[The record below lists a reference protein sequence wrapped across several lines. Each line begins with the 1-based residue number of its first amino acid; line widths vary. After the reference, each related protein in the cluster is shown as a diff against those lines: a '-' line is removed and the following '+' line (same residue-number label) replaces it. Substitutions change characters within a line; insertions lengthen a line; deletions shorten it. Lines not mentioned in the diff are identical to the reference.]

1 MDDKTLP
8 LAARLGCNHQQENIE
23 VRRRPVTFQQ
33 VEDTTEARI
42 RRHRDPLPL
51 WKYLPGL
58 RPPPRTQKQNKAGEE
73 LRGQVVQKWEQVP
86 LGVWLMNEI
95 CDAVTIGS
103 DFAFWTGLAIIVVFL
118 GGLIYWY
125 AE

>member
-1 MDDKTLP
+1 MDEKTSH
-8 LAARLGCNHQQENIE
+8 LAARLRRNHQQENVE
-23 VRRRPVTFQQ
+23 LKRRPITFQQ

-42 RRHRDPLPL
+42 RRHQDPLPL

-58 RPPPRTQKQNKAGEE
+58 RPPPRAQKQKDDKE
-73 LRGQVVQKWEQVP
+73 LRGQVAQKWEQVP

-103 DFAFWTGLAIIVVFL
+103 DFAFWSKSLPLISIVGVS
-118 GGLIYWY
+118 
-125 AE
+125 